1 MEVITGRKNWLE
13 SKKID
18 ADEHMR
24 NAEKGPKKLPVKVSK
39 NKKERERERVNQKGE
54 TTGKIK
60 KVWKVVERNTYK
72 AVTINKCTDIERDYK
87 QSTCIQMHRLRE
99 RIQQSTFIQIHRHR
113 ERLQAVHMYRKKQTD
128 EPWFSGYGRILMFQK
143 VVGSN
148 PST

>member
-24 NAEKGPKKLPVKVSK
+24 NAEKGPKKLNVKVSK

-87 QSTCIQMHRLRE
+87 QSTCM
-99 RIQQSTFIQIHRHR
+99 
-113 ERLQAVHMYRKKQTD
+113 
-128 EPWFSGYGRILMFQK
+128 
-143 VVGSN
+143 
-148 PST
+148 